1 VLKPPSADT
10 PATAPTLILAPR
22 TVASQGTGQDSTI
35 LGLGLTER
43 AALAARRASYGRP
56 IALPAANAVPG
67 TAPFPGWQYLA
78 KDLGGSTG
86 MLVIAASDILAET
99 GWLKAT
105 ASAKLNATQWAAAP
119 DRLALIPAMLIGA
132 ALSALDE
139 EPRALSLAMA
149 VDRLTQRLG
158 APSPLPPGIDPLV
171 VTGPGDVR
179 AAERR
184 LMLALVKDTDGFMAK
199 HVERPISLA
208 ISRLLAPTPVTP
220 NQMTLISVAIGLL
233 GAPFFLSSQAHWQT
247 LGALLF
253 LAHSILD
260 GCDGELA
267 RLKFMESRWGGILD
281 FWGDNVVHSAI
292 FACMALGWSEA
303 DGQAWPLLLGVAAV
317 MGTLGSAGFVYWRVM
332 RPKTGSGPLYTSVAA
347 EPGKRFAQALDALS
361 RRDFIYLVIALA
373 LFGRADWFLL
383 LSAFGAPIFFFLLVF
398 LAARERRAQAKVRQA
413 I

>member
-1 VLKPPSADT
+1 
-10 PATAPTLILAPR
+10 
-22 TVASQGTGQDSTI
+22 
-35 LGLGLTER
+35 LTER
-43 AALAARRASYGRP
+43 AALAARRAGYGRP

-67 TAPFPGWQYLA
+67 TAPFRGWQYLA
-78 KDLGGSTG
+78 KDLGDSTG

-119 DRLALIPAMLIGA
+119 ERLVLIPAMLIGA
-132 ALSALDE
+132 ALSALGE
-139 EPRALSLAMA
+139 EPGAVSLAMTM
-149 VDRLTQRLG
+149 DRLTQRLG
-158 APSPLPPGIDPLV
+158 PPSPLPSGIDPLV
-171 VTGPGDVR
+171 VTGPGDVP

-184 LMLALVKDTDGFMAK
+184 LMRALVKDTDGFMAK

-208 ISRLLAPTPVTP
+208 VSRLLAPTPVTP

-253 LAHSILD
+253 LAHSVLD

-347 EPGKRFAQALDALS
+347 EPGKRFAQTLDALS

-383 LSAFGAPIFFFLLVF
+383 LTAFGAPIFFFLLVF
-398 LAARERRAQAKVRQA
+398 LAARERRA
-413 I
+413 